1 MKKIGHDVA
10 SFVTRPGDPLGLR
23 PRAEVAPAVPVA
35 GPVVGPVA
43 RGPHLAPAPAPEPA
57 PAPAPAAAVFF
68 RALYEVVHSYDFP
81 LAGQAVLDGDEL
93 FLSATAANGREV
105 AEQLAMVREGD
116 LVQLGDGLRY
126 RILLLGGNYPGV
138 LAMVLAD
145 IPAWPDDVVEVSIY
159 LGNGG
164 AS

>member
-23 PRAEVAPAVPVA
+23 PRAEVAPAVPMA
-35 GPVVGPVA
+35 GPVA
-43 RGPHLAPAPAPEPA
+43 RGPHPAPAPEPA
-57 PAPAPAAAVFF
+57 PAPAPEPAAAVFF
-68 RALYEVVHSYDFP
+68 RALYEVVHSHDLP
-81 LAGQAVLDGDEL
+81 LAGQAVLDHDEL
-93 FLSATAANGREV
+93 WLAATAANGREV

-116 LVQLGDGLRY
+116 LVQLGEGSRY
-126 RILLLGGNYPGV
+126 RILQLDGSQPGALV
-138 LAMVLAD
+138 LVLAD

-159 LGNGG
+159 LGKRG